1 MLKSTLCVYKLSSII
16 NALIIKCMANP
27 HLKDASSNLNTL
39 KSKTIIIVFLETS
52 SSISLLFFTMQ
63 TT

>member
-1 MLKSTLCVYKLSSII
+1 V
-16 NALIIKCMANP
+16 ANP